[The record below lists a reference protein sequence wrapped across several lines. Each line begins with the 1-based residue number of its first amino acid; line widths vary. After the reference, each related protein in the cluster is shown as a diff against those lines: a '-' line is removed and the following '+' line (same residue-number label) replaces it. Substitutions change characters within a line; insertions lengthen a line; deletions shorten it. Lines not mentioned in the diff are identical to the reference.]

1 MTASVTPGPL
11 PFRGNGEDTR
21 GAMRCLAVATPKS
34 LQPRPSMATSIG
46 QSLVEF
52 LPLLDLVLLVR
63 ALRHSGHS
71 NTKIVQRYIRIA
83 NLDKKNATED
93 MGL

>member
-1 MTASVTPGPL
+1 MTAV
-11 PFRGNGEDTR
+11 
-21 GAMRCLAVATPKS
+21 K
-34 LQPRPSMATSIG
+34 
-46 QSLVEF
+46 QSKPVSTAHRD
-52 LPLLDLVLLVR
+52 P
-63 ALRHSGHS
+63 